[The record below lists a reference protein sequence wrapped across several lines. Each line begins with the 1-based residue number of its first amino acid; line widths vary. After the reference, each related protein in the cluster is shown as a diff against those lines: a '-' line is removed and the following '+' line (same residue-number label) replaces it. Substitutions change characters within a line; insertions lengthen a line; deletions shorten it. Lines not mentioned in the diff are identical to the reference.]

1 MTNQKVMFFHPDT
14 TIYTHTHD
22 DMAYPIR
29 FSINNMRRY
38 HNLFCPKAIIAF
50 TYKQNGLLIGCKF
63 RTMEK
68 IFGRRGCRQSTGFR
82 VFAGMVEWGTRFK
95 VLGSAHYEMG
105 H

>member
-1 MTNQKVMFFHPDT
+1 
-14 TIYTHTHD
+14 
-22 DMAYPIR
+22 MAYPIR

-95 VLGSAHYEMG
+95 VRLRPKRFGLEYWAGLCLLRPKVAVVFVHVTLL
-105 H
+105 

>member
-1 MTNQKVMFFHPDT
+1 
-14 TIYTHTHD
+14 
-22 DMAYPIR
+22 
-29 FSINNMRRY
+29 
-38 HNLFCPKAIIAF
+38 AIIAF

-95 VLGSAHYEMG
+95 
-105 H
+105 